1 MVAEVGDAGRD
12 VELRVAS
19 GGLRGPWRRSVTP
32 SATRNPQLATT
43 ILPMKRLLPALAL
56 LVMATTASA
65 KLEFI
70 ENDYTQAVTRARAK
84 NVPIFVDAWA
94 PW

>member
-1 MVAEVGDAGRD
+1 MVAEVGHAGAD
-12 VELRVAS
+12 VGPTI
-19 GGLRGPWRRSVTP
+19 GG
-32 SATRNPQLATT
+32 
-43 ILPMKRLLPALAL
+43 MKRLLPALAL

-70 ENDYTQAVTRARAK
+70 ENDYTMAVTRARAK